1 MFSTFRY
8 TLVSLLRS
16 SDVMV
21 WALVFPL
28 VLVCMFMTMFSS
40 IDQEESYDE
49 AIPLVVVQP
58 DESADGRAFQ
68 TFLEAIGTVDGE
80 DAAEGS
86 AGASNGADHN
96 AAGTNASDGS
106 SLLSITY
113 ADNSKEAEELVLK
126 SGGEGADESPYV
138 GYVQLIDG
146 SPQFQ
151 VMPPESS
158 QSALGSLDASIVLLA
173 LEQYEANAT
182 MVKSLVK
189 DDPQV
194 LADPAVQEQLFEPI
208 QATQRVQLTHSKPSE
223 SARFYFALM
232 GMAALFGGLISQE
245 AMKRLNPRA
254 SALGARRAEGALGN
268 TQTVLATLLAC
279 WVLCWACLLVTY
291 CFICFI
297 AQVDFGGRDLL
308 CILTVGVSSLLGLSL
323 GCAVSALPPTT
334 FNASGGII
342 TGIVCATSLL
352 AGLYGTPCMEL
363 ADYLAVHAPIVQ
375 ILNPAYQV
383 AQSFYSIVSFDSL
396 LPWAEHIGIMLVMVA
411 VLLLLSAQTL
421 KRRRYASL

>member
-68 TFLEAIGTVDGE
+68 TFLEAIGAVDGE
-80 DAAEGS
+80 DSAEGS
-86 AGASNGADHN
+86 ADAHDADRN
-96 AAGTNASDGS
+96 AAGTNAAKDS
-106 SLLSITY
+106 SLLRITY
-113 ADNSKEAEELVLK
+113 AGNSKEAEELVLG
-126 SGGEGADESPYV
+126 SSGEGADESPYV
-138 GYVQLIDG
+138 GYVQLIGG

-182 MVKSLVK
+182 MVKSLAL
-189 DDPQV
+189 DDPQA
-194 LADPAVQEQLFEPI
+194 LADPTMQEQLFEPV

-232 GMAALFGGLISQE
+232 GMAALFGGLISLE

-268 TQTVLATLLAC
+268 TQTVLTTLLAC

-323 GCAVSALPPTT
+323 GCAVSALPPAT

-363 ADYLAVHAPIVQ
+363 ADYLAVHVPVVQ
-375 ILNPAYQV
+375 LLNPTYQV